1 MCEYVEFNIQL
12 DTVISGMSLCYSTD
26 NQTYNMQDQ
35 HIQSGNVSGLF

>member
-1 MCEYVEFNIQL
+1 MCECVEFNIQL

-26 NQTYNMQDQ
+26 NMQDQ